1 MILVRHWYLLFH
13 TYRYLWMVRSP
24 MCIWTEWS
32 AMSNRQTSTCLHR
45 PYSKPSRSAPW
56 FVISKMYDLAN
67 LFSLLLNSV
76 DCRIKYLER
85 KKRHM
90 HVRCSIHWDW
100 IISRNRMCWW
110 FFGYIDTLTYSSLRI
125 IGNNAN
131 DGISGD
137 QRKRVT
143 IGTLCSPLAMMLTRI
158 FNRSWV
164 SRQSL
169 YTLPRWAHQ
178 WSWFLRRGMCFFFEN
193 LLSHVDF

>member
-1 MILVRHWYLLFH
+1 
-13 TYRYLWMVRSP
+13 MVRSP
-24 MCIWTEWS
+24 MYIWTGWS
-32 AMSNRQTSTCLHR
+32 GMSNRQTSTCLHR
-45 PYSKPSRSAPW
+45 PYSKPSRSALW
-56 FVISKMYDLAN
+56 CVWVSKMYDLPN

-143 IGTLCSPLAMMLTRI
+143 IGTLSVPPPSYVVYKKI

-164 SRQSL
+164 SRQSF
-169 YTLPRWAHQ
+169 YTLPRRAHQ
-178 WSWFLRRGMCFFFEN
+178 RSWFLRRGLFFSLKFCC
-193 LLSHVDF
+193 LM